1 MNSAMTSIERVF
13 TALGH
18 AEPDRV
24 PVFLLVTMHGAKEL
38 GLGLREYFSKAEHV
52 VEGQLR
58 LRAKYGHDCLLPF
71 FYGAVEYEAFG
82 GQAVFSDDG
91 PPNAGAPVIRSRE
104 DIFALELP
112 DIRRDPRLQMGLEAT
127 RRLVEAAAGQ
137 VPVVGTVIGPYS
149 LPVMLMGFES
159 YLDLL
164 HDDPLAFERLMVVTS
179 RFCVDWANAQIAAG
193 ATAVGCAE
201 PLAAVNLTERGLF
214 MCTGHPVIADTIS
227 KIQGAVALSLAS
239 GRALGR
245 IDTYVGLGAAA
256 LAVSNQESLAEL
268 KRQCAGRLPIL
279 GNLNGV
285 AMVSWTPEQ
294 ARQQVRACIQAAAPG
309 GGFVL
314 ADTHGEI
321 PFHVADDV
329 LAAIMQAAH
338 EWGRY
343 PIEPCCDV

>member
-1 MNSAMTSIERVF
+1 MTSIERVF

-38 GLGLREYFSKAEHV
+38 GLTLREYYSRAEHV

-58 LRAKYGHDCLLPF
+58 MRRRYGHDCLLPF

-91 PPNAGAPVIRSRE
+91 PVNAGEPVIRSRA
-104 DIFALELP
+104 DIFALEVP

-127 RRLVEAAAGQ
+127 RRLVEAARGE
-137 VPVVGTVIGPYS
+137 VPVVGTVIAPYS
-149 LPVMLMGFES
+149 LPVMLMGFER
-159 YLDLL
+159 YLDLM
-164 HDDPLAFERLMVVTS
+164 HDDREAFARLMQVTQ
-179 RFCVDWANAQIAAG
+179 RFCVEWANAQLEAG
-193 ATAVGCAE
+193 ATAVGCAD
-201 PLAAVNLTERGLF
+201 PLAAVNLTETSLYLQ
-214 MCTGHPVIADTIS
+214 TGFPVLVDTLRQIN
-227 KIQGAVALSLAS
+227 GAAALSLAS

-245 IDTYVGLGAAA
+245 IDTYVKTGAAA
-256 LAVSNQESLAEL
+256 LGVSNQEDLAEL

-285 AMVSWTPEQ
+285 AMAHWTPQDAEQ
-294 ARQQVRACIQAAAPG
+294 AVKDCIQAAGRG

-321 PFHVADDV
+321 PFQVDEEV
-329 LAAIMQAAH
+329 LMAIMEAARR
-338 EWGRY
+338 WGRY
-343 PIEPCCDV
+343 PLENAGIV

>member
-1 MNSAMTSIERVF
+1 MSAAMSSIERVF

-24 PVFLLVTMHGAKEL
+24 PVFLFVTMHGAKEL
-38 GLGLREYFSKAEHV
+38 GLSIREYFSSADHV

-58 LRAKYGHDCLLPF
+58 MRRRFGHDCLLPF

-91 PPNAGAPVIRSRE
+91 PPNAGAPVIRSRQ
-104 DIFALELP
+104 DIFDLDLP
-112 DIRRDPRLQMGLEAT
+112 DIRRDPRLQLGLEAT
-127 RRLVEAAAGQ
+127 RRLAEAAAGG
-137 VPVVGTVIGPYS
+137 VPVIGTVIGPFS
-149 LPVMLMGFES
+149 LPVMLMGFER

-164 HDDPLAFERLMVVTS
+164 HDDLPAFERLMAVTS
-179 RFCVDWANAQIAAG
+179 SFCVDWANAQLAAG

-201 PLAAVNLTERGLF
+201 PLAAVDLIEGELYRRTGL
-214 MCTGHPVIADTIS
+214 PVLADTIRLV
-227 KIQGAVALSLAS
+227 QGPVALSLAS

-245 IDTYVGLGAAA
+245 VDLYVQSGAAA
-256 LAVSNQESLAEL
+256 LAVSNQEDLAEL
-268 KRQCAGRLPIL
+268 GGQCAGRLPIL

-285 AMVSWTPEQ
+285 AMVGWTPAQ
-294 ARQQVRACIQAAAPG
+294 AQAEVRACIQAAGRG

-321 PFHVADDV
+321 PYQVPDEV
-329 LAAIMQAAH
+329 LLAIMDAAH
-338 EWGRY
+338 EFGRY
-343 PIEPCCDV
+343 PLEPGVDA